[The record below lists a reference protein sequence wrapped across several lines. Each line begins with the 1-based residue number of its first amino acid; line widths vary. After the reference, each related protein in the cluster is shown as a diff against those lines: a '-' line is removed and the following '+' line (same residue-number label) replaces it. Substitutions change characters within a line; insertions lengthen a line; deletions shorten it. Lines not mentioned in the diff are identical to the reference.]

1 MAVADVYDALVSR
14 RTYKRPKS
22 HKEASRIIVE
32 GRGSHFDP
40 DIVDAFLAVS
50 REFEEIAERFR
61 DAGVEGDGMP
71 AHGES
76 P

>member
-1 MAVADVYDALVSR
+1 M
-14 RTYKRPKS
+14 S
-22 HKEASRIIVE
+22 HDEASRIIVE

-40 DIVDAFLAVS
+40 DIVDAFIAVS
-50 REFEEIAERFR
+50 HEFYEIAERFR
-61 DAGVEGDGMP
+61 DPGVEGDVTP